1 MSCLSSLPP
10 RCSDDFVTRLV
21 TKPGWER
28 LCRRLTEI
36 LFCCRLNGLEI
47 DVFENGTTKIINSS
61 YLQRLFFFSQTE
73 IVARKALCAEP
84 ILRIRNGRIKLFCRL
99 ESLLY
104 K

>member
-1 MSCLSSLPP
+1 M
-10 RCSDDFVTRLV
+10 
-21 TKPGWER
+21 
-28 LCRRLTEI
+28 
-36 LFCCRLNGLEI
+36 FCCRLNGLEI

-73 IVARKALCAEP
+73 IVARKALCVEP
-84 ILRIRNGRIKLFCRL
+84 ILRIRNGRIKLFCSL